1 MFCQGI
7 PTGSPFFISTYYNAD
22 ISMPRSGMSKVDILP
37 RIYKMKTELYNGTH
51 RDKSKEWHDGAHDAL
66 NKMLDLLNE
75 YSG

>member
-1 MFCQGI
+1 
-7 PTGSPFFISTYYNAD
+7 
-22 ISMPRSGMSKVDILP
+22 MPRSGMSKVDILP